1 MKSAWKRALKS
12 VNAMSRAMASK
23 VAKGE
28 RIHDLT
34 EKLDKALK
42 FIKSDQSARGLD
54 LLMVI
59 REDLESMQVQSR
71 SDTESSDSESDGDTN
86 ISEDDDDD
94 ADEID

>member
-1 MKSAWKRALKS
+1 
-12 VNAMSRAMASK
+12 MASK

-28 RIHDLT
+28 RIHELT
-34 EKLDKALK
+34 DKLDRALK

-59 REDLESMQVQSR
+59 REDLESMQVQPR

-86 ISEDDDDD
+86 MSEDDDDD
-94 ADEID
+94 DNEID

>member
-1 MKSAWKRALKS
+1 
-12 VNAMSRAMASK
+12 MSRAMASK

-28 RIHDLT
+28 RIQDLT
-34 EKLDKALK
+34 EKLYKALK
-42 FIKSDQSARGLD
+42 FTKSDQSACGLD

-59 REDLESMQVQSR
+59 REDLEVTQVQPR

-94 ADEID
+94 DEID

>member
-1 MKSAWKRALKS
+1 
-12 VNAMSRAMASK
+12 MSRAMASK

-28 RIHDLT
+28 RIQDLT
-34 EKLDKALK
+34 EKLYQALK
-42 FIKSDQSARGLD
+42 SIKSDQSACGLD

-59 REDLESMQVQSR
+59 REDLEVTQVQPR

>member
-1 MKSAWKRALKS
+1 METSSKS
-12 VNAMSRAMASK
+12 VNAMSRAMAAK

-71 SDTESSDSESDGDTN
+71 SDTESSDSESDGETN